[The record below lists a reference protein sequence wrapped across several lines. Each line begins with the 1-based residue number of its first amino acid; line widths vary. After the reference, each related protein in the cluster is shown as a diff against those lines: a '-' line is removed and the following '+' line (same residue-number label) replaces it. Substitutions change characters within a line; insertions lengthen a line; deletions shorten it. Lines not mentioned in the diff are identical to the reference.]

1 MIGQERE
8 AGRHPQKNKRDKDSQ
23 SRSEMLKG
31 VLNGG
36 REEHLKK
43 RDGLGGQ
50 GDQGLVRKE
59 KDEVQPLG
67 TGQSGLGTEWEG

>member
-1 MIGQERE
+1 MRDTRVIEQERE

-36 REEHLKK
+36 REEHLK
-43 RDGLGGQ
+43 RGMVSEGRATRGW
-50 GDQGLVRKE
+50 
-59 KDEVQPLG
+59 
-67 TGQSGLGTEWEG
+67 SGRRRMKSSL